1 MSEDEIK
8 HPLVTLMKQKY
19 GVTKQSSLRLNSDDS
34 LFVVFRKIAN
44 YIYKNGEWNDQDY
57 ADAIKSYLEN
67 TDRGNTDKREIAS
80 IVKDPG
86 GQQVLRTNRNTYTIN
101 YKDENSKKLYFILD
115 QDNKSWSHQGDNY
128 YKVYDPNVTWVIG
141 NQNYTLGYGK
151 LLNDLMQEW
160 QSTKQEVPLDEFKA
174 QLYRLTS
181 HKYAKKIWQTQFQE
195 TALGNLSYQEFMAMT
210 EPIVENEE
218 DLLGKGPEELK
229 RISRR
234 FKASALQNNEQLAKQ
249 YLGRRVRF
257 RSWQTAYEANQI
269 NRFIKNYLE
278 KTYNIVRQQR
288 YERDLDKQTHA
299 KSWETKKNIDK
310 ATQQI
315 MDRSSL
321 HQYFSKIELDNDVD
335 LKAFGYFEDE
345 VKRLMSHMPLANDKN
360 ILRLRKLGNHRAL
373 GMYVPSLDTI
383 VLEFRKQSEV
393 RKDSSGD
400 TVGISSFIHEYGHY
414 LDYRLSKWPLSLE
427 NNFKP
432 LITQYT
438 KNLASSNLSDSK
450 VEYLTTPTEVF
461 ARGFELWS
469 YESAKLRGNL
479 IGQEKE
485 YNAKTGAI
493 EYQAFDSGLR
503 ERLFNYFDQIPQLK
517 EIKPELA
524 IDTSQFEKVKP
535 LETKEDL
542 SDAHVLKDLSVKA
555 LQRWTDN
562 PEKLEQLIS
571 VTGTS
576 MQMNNPNRLLALDQL
591 QLEKLPT
598 MVPAQELKQLKMT
611 PDQGIHKVRGFVQK
625 SNKHWVSS
633 EMYSLPDLLEQAKGD
648 LELTKQLKALDKP
661 QKQYNQEKVTKL
673 LDQTSLKFKN
683 SDNTITKAFKRAER
697 YILLDSL
704 SGQVNRQ
711 PFRFTNEE
719 RELLNKAVPELLKVM
734 YLRVTEATSK
744 EEKNLRT
751 KLQPTISKNISL
763 PLNRSKTIKH

>member
-8 HPLVTLMKQKY
+8 HPLATLMKQKY

-67 TDRGNTDKREIAS
+67 TDRGNTDKREITS

-181 HKYAKKIWQTQFQE
+181 HKYAKKSWQTQFQE
-195 TALGNLSYQEFMAMT
+195 TALGNLSYQEFMTMT

-218 DLLGKGPEELK
+218 DLLGKGPEKLK

-393 RKDSSGD
+393 RKDSNGD
-400 TVGISSFIHEYGHY
+400 MVGISSFIHEYGHY

-438 KNLASSNLSDSK
+438 KNLANSNLSDSK

-571 VTGTS
+571 VTGSS

-591 QLEKLPT
+591 QLEKLPV
-598 MVPAQELKQLKMT
+598 MVPARELKRLKVT
-611 PDQGIHKVRGFVQK
+611 PAQGTHKVRGFVQK
-625 SNKHWVSS
+625 LNKRWISS
-633 EMYSLPDLLEQAKGD
+633 EMYSLPDLLKQTSD
-648 LELTKQLKALDKP
+648 NLELTKQLKALDKP

-697 YILLDSL
+697 YILLGSL
-704 SGQVNRQ
+704 SGQVNRRQ
-711 PFRFTNEE
+711 FRFTNEE
-719 RELLNKAVPELLKVM
+719 RELLNKGVPELLKVM
-734 YLRVTEATSK
+734 YLRITEAASK
-744 EEKNLRT
+744 EEKNLRM

-763 PLNRSKTIKH
+763 PLNRSKTIKR

>member
-1 MSEDEIK
+1 MSKDEIK
-8 HPLVTLMKQKY
+8 HPLATLMKQKY
-19 GVTKQSSLRLNSDDS
+19 GVTKQSSLRLKSDDS

-101 YKDENSKKLYFILD
+101 YEDKNSKKLYFIID
-115 QDNKSWSHQGDNY
+115 QDDKSWNHQGDNY

-160 QSTKQEVPLDEFKA
+160 QSTKQGVPLDEFKA

-181 HKYAKKIWQTQFQE
+181 HEYAKKSWQTQFQE
-195 TALGNLSYQEFMAMT
+195 T
-210 EPIVENEE
+210 
-218 DLLGKGPEELK
+218 
-229 RISRR
+229 
-234 FKASALQNNEQLAKQ
+234 
-249 YLGRRVRF
+249 
-257 RSWQTAYEANQI
+257 NQI

-310 ATQQI
+310 DTQQI

-345 VKRLMSHMPLANDKN
+345 VKRLMNHMPLANDKN

-400 TVGISSFIHEYGHY
+400 TVGISSFVHEYGHY
-414 LDYRLSKWPLSLE
+414 LDYHLSKWPLSLE

-432 LITQYT
+432 LIAQYT
-438 KNLASSNLSDSK
+438 KNLANSNLSDSK

-493 EYQAFDSGLR
+493 EYQAFDSSLR

-517 EIKPELA
+517 EVKPELA
-524 IDTSQFEKVKP
+524 IDTSRFEKVKP

-542 SDAHVLKDLSVKA
+542 SDAHVLKDFSVKV

-598 MVPAQELKQLKMT
+598 MVPAQELKQLKIT

-625 SNKHWVSS
+625 LNKHWISS
-633 EMYSLPDLLEQAKGD
+633 EMYSLPDLLKQAKGD
-648 LELTKQLKALDKP
+648 LELTNQLKALDKP

-673 LDQTSLKFKN
+673 LDQTSLKFKD
-683 SDNTITKAFKRAER
+683 SDTTITKAFKRAER

-704 SGQVNRQ
+704 SGQVNRR

-719 RELLNKAVPELLKVM
+719 RELLNKGVPELLKVM
-734 YLRVTEATSK
+734 YLRITEAASK
-744 EEKNLRT
+744 EEKNLQM

-763 PLNRSKTIKH
+763 PLNRSKTIKR

>member
-8 HPLVTLMKQKY
+8 HPLATLMKQKY
-19 GVTKQSSLRLNSDDS
+19 GVTRQSSLRLNSDDS
-34 LFVVFRKIAN
+34 LFVAFRKIAN
-44 YIYKNGEWNDQDY
+44 YIYKNGERNDQDY
-57 ADAIKSYLEN
+57 VDAIKSYLEN

-151 LLNDLMQEW
+151 LLNDLMKEW
-160 QSTKQEVPLDEFKA
+160 KSAHREVSLDEFKA

-181 HKYAKKIWQTQFQE
+181 HKYAKKSWQTRFQE
-195 TALGNLSYQEFMAMT
+195 TALGNLSYQEFMTMT
-210 EPIVENEE
+210 EPIIENAEN
-218 DLLGKGPEELK
+218 LSGKELERLK
-229 RISRR
+229 IISRH
-234 FKASALQNNEQLAKQ
+234 FKSSALQNNNELMKQ
-249 YLGRRVRF
+249 YLGHRI
-257 RSWQTAYEANQI
+257 SLSTWQAAYEKNQI
-269 NRFIKNYLE
+269 NCFIKNYLE
-278 KTYNIVRQQR
+278 RTYNIVRQQR
-288 YERDLDKQTHA
+288 YEKDLDKQTHA

-345 VKRLMSHMPLANDKN
+345 VKRLMSHMPLADNKN
-360 ILRLRKLGNHRAL
+360 VLRLRKLGNHRAL
-373 GMYVPSLDTI
+373 GMYIPSLDTI

-393 RKDSSGD
+393 RIASYSD
-400 TVGISSFIHEYGHY
+400 TVGIRSFIHEYGHY
-414 LDYRLSKWPLSLE
+414 LDYHLSKLPLSLE

-432 LITQYT
+432 LITQYAS
-438 KNLASSNLSDSK
+438 NLAEFNLPDRK

-479 IGQEKE
+479 IGREVE
-485 YNAKTGAI
+485 YSAV

-517 EIKPELA
+517 EVKPELA

-562 PEKLEQLIS
+562 SEKLEQLIS

-611 PDQGIHKVRGFVQK
+611 PDQGIHKVLGFVQK

-633 EMYSLPDLLEQAKGD
+633 EMYSLPDLLKQAKGD

-734 YLRVTEATSK
+734 YLRVTEAASK

>member
-1 MSEDEIK
+1 MSKDEIK
-8 HPLVTLMKQKY
+8 HPLATLMKQKY
-19 GVTKQSSLRLNSDDS
+19 GVTKQSSLRLKSDDS

-101 YKDENSKKLYFILD
+101 YEDKNSKKLYFILD
-115 QDNKSWSHQGDNY
+115 QDDKSWNHQGDNY

-160 QSTKQEVPLDEFKA
+160 QSTKQGVPLDEFKA

-181 HKYAKKIWQTQFQE
+181 HEYAKKSWQTQFQE
-195 TALGNLSYQEFMAMT
+195 T
-210 EPIVENEE
+210 
-218 DLLGKGPEELK
+218 
-229 RISRR
+229 
-234 FKASALQNNEQLAKQ
+234 
-249 YLGRRVRF
+249 
-257 RSWQTAYEANQI
+257 NQI

-310 ATQQI
+310 DTQQI

-345 VKRLMSHMPLANDKN
+345 VKRLMNHMPLANDKN

-400 TVGISSFIHEYGHY
+400 TVGISSFVHEYGHY
-414 LDYRLSKWPLSLE
+414 LDYHLSKWPLSLD

-432 LITQYT
+432 LIAQYT
-438 KNLASSNLSDSK
+438 KNLANSNLSDSK

-493 EYQAFDSGLR
+493 EYQAFDSSLR

-517 EIKPELA
+517 EVKPELA
-524 IDTSQFEKVKP
+524 IDTSRFEKVKP

-542 SDAHVLKDLSVKA
+542 SDAHVLKDFSVKA

-598 MVPAQELKQLKMT
+598 MVPAQELKQLKIT

-625 SNKHWVSS
+625 LNKHWISS
-633 EMYSLPDLLEQAKGD
+633 EMYSLPDLLKQAKGD
-648 LELTKQLKALDKP
+648 LELTNQLKALDKP

-673 LDQTSLKFKN
+673 LDQTSLKFKD
-683 SDNTITKAFKRAER
+683 SDTTITKAFKRAER

-704 SGQVNRQ
+704 SGQVNRR

-719 RELLNKAVPELLKVM
+719 RELLNKGVPELLKVM
-734 YLRVTEATSK
+734 YLRITEAASK
-744 EEKNLRT
+744 EEKNLQM

-763 PLNRSKTIKH
+763 PLNRSKTIKR

>member
-1 MSEDEIK
+1 MSKDEIK
-8 HPLVTLMKQKY
+8 HPLATLMKQKY
-19 GVTKQSSLRLNSDDS
+19 GVTKQSSLRLKSDDS

-101 YKDENSKKLYFILD
+101 YEDKNSKKLYFILD
-115 QDNKSWSHQGDNY
+115 QDDKSWNHQGDNY

-160 QSTKQEVPLDEFKA
+160 QSTKQGVPLDEFKA

-181 HKYAKKIWQTQFQE
+181 HEYAKKSWQTQFQE
-195 TALGNLSYQEFMAMT
+195 TALGNET
-210 EPIVENEE
+210 
-218 DLLGKGPEELK
+218 
-229 RISRR
+229 
-234 FKASALQNNEQLAKQ
+234 
-249 YLGRRVRF
+249 
-257 RSWQTAYEANQI
+257 NQI

-310 ATQQI
+310 DTQQI

-345 VKRLMSHMPLANDKN
+345 VKRLMNHMPLANDKN

-414 LDYRLSKWPLSLE
+414 LDYHLSKWPLSLE

-432 LITQYT
+432 LIAQYT
-438 KNLASSNLSDSK
+438 KNLANSNLSDSK

-493 EYQAFDSGLR
+493 EYQAFDSSLR

-517 EIKPELA
+517 EVKPELA
-524 IDTSQFEKVKP
+524 IDTSRFEKVKP

-542 SDAHVLKDLSVKA
+542 SDAHVLKDFSVKA

-598 MVPAQELKQLKMT
+598 MVPAQELKQLKIT

-625 SNKHWVSS
+625 LNKHWISS
-633 EMYSLPDLLEQAKGD
+633 EMYSLPDLLKQAKGD
-648 LELTKQLKALDKP
+648 LELTNQLKALDKP

-673 LDQTSLKFKN
+673 LDQTSLKFKD

-704 SGQVNRQ
+704 SGQVNRR

-719 RELLNKAVPELLKVM
+719 RELLNKGVPELLKVM
-734 YLRVTEATSK
+734 YLRITEAASK
-744 EEKNLRT
+744 EEKNLQM

-763 PLNRSKTIKH
+763 PLNRSKTIKR

>member
-8 HPLVTLMKQKY
+8 HPLATLMKQKY

-181 HKYAKKIWQTQFQE
+181 HKYAKKSWQTRFQE
-195 TALGNLSYQEFMAMT
+195 TALGNLSYQEFMTMT
-210 EPIVENEE
+210 EPIIENAENLSGK
-218 DLLGKGPEELK
+218 DLERLK
-229 RISRR
+229 MISRH
-234 FKASALQNNEQLAKQ
+234 FKSSALQNNNELMKQ
-249 YLGRRVRF
+249 YLGHRI
-257 RSWQTAYEANQI
+257 SLSTWQAAYEKNQI

-278 KTYNIVRQQR
+278 RTYNIVRQQR
-288 YERDLDKQTHA
+288 YEKDLDKQTHA

-345 VKRLMSHMPLANDKN
+345 VKRLMSRMPLADNKN
-360 ILRLRKLGNHRAL
+360 VLRLRKLGNHRAL
-373 GMYVPSLDTI
+373 GMYIPSLDTI

-393 RKDSSGD
+393 RIASYSD
-400 TVGISSFIHEYGHY
+400 TVGIRSFIHEYGHY
-414 LDYRLSKWPLSLE
+414 LDYHLSKLPLSLE

-432 LITQYT
+432 LITQYAS
-438 KNLASSNLSDSK
+438 NLAEFNLPDRK

-479 IGQEKE
+479 IGREME
-485 YNAKTGAI
+485 YSAV

-517 EIKPELA
+517 EVKPELA

-542 SDAHVLKDLSVKA
+542 NDAHVLKDLSVKA

-562 PEKLEQLIS
+562 SEKLEQLIS

-591 QLEKLPT
+591 QLEKLPI

-611 PDQGIHKVRGFVQK
+611 PDQEIHKVRGFVQK

-633 EMYSLPDLLEQAKGD
+633 EMYSLPDLLKQAKGD

-734 YLRVTEATSK
+734 YLRVTEAASK

>member
-1 MSEDEIK
+1 MSKDEIK
-8 HPLVTLMKQKY
+8 HPLATLMKQKY
-19 GVTKQSSLRLNSDDS
+19 GVTKQSSLRLKSDDS

-101 YKDENSKKLYFILD
+101 YEDKNSKKLYFILD
-115 QDNKSWSHQGDNY
+115 QDDKSWNHQGDNY

-160 QSTKQEVPLDEFKA
+160 QSTKQGVPLDEFKA

-181 HKYAKKIWQTQFQE
+181 HEYAKKSWQTQFQE
-195 TALGNLSYQEFMAMT
+195 T
-210 EPIVENEE
+210 
-218 DLLGKGPEELK
+218 
-229 RISRR
+229 
-234 FKASALQNNEQLAKQ
+234 
-249 YLGRRVRF
+249 
-257 RSWQTAYEANQI
+257 NQI

-310 ATQQI
+310 DTQQI

-345 VKRLMSHMPLANDKN
+345 VKRLMNHMPLANDKN

-400 TVGISSFIHEYGHY
+400 TVGISSFVHEYGHY
-414 LDYRLSKWPLSLE
+414 LDYHLSKWPLSLE

-432 LITQYT
+432 LIAQYT
-438 KNLASSNLSDSK
+438 KNLANSNLSDSK

-493 EYQAFDSGLR
+493 EYQAFDSSLR

-517 EIKPELA
+517 EVKPELA
-524 IDTSQFEKVKP
+524 IDTSRFEKVKP

-542 SDAHVLKDLSVKA
+542 SDAHVLKDFSVKV

-598 MVPAQELKQLKMT
+598 MVPAQELKQLKIT

-625 SNKHWVSS
+625 LNKHWISS
-633 EMYSLPDLLEQAKGD
+633 EMYSLPDLLKQAKGD
-648 LELTKQLKALDKP
+648 LELTNQLKALDKP

-673 LDQTSLKFKN
+673 LDQTSLKFKD
-683 SDNTITKAFKRAER
+683 SDTTITKAFKRAER

-704 SGQVNRQ
+704 SGQVNRR

-719 RELLNKAVPELLKVM
+719 RELLNKGVPELLKVM
-734 YLRVTEATSK
+734 YLRITEAASK
-744 EEKNLRT
+744 EEKNLQM

-763 PLNRSKTIKH
+763 PLNRSKTIKR

>member
-8 HPLVTLMKQKY
+8 HPLATLMKQKY

-427 NNFKP
+427 NNFKRW
-432 LITQYT
+432 I
-438 KNLASSNLSDSK
+438 
-450 VEYLTTPTEVF
+450 
-461 ARGFELWS
+461 
-469 YESAKLRGNL
+469 
-479 IGQEKE
+479 
-485 YNAKTGAI
+485 I
-493 EYQAFDSGLR
+493 E
-503 ERLFNYFDQIPQLK
+503 
-517 EIKPELA
+517 
-524 IDTSQFEKVKP
+524 
-535 LETKEDL
+535 
-542 SDAHVLKDLSVKA
+542 
-555 LQRWTDN
+555 
-562 PEKLEQLIS
+562 
-571 VTGTS
+571 
-576 MQMNNPNRLLALDQL
+576 
-591 QLEKLPT
+591 
-598 MVPAQELKQLKMT
+598 
-611 PDQGIHKVRGFVQK
+611 
-625 SNKHWVSS
+625 
-633 EMYSLPDLLEQAKGD
+633 
-648 LELTKQLKALDKP
+648 
-661 QKQYNQEKVTKL
+661 
-673 LDQTSLKFKN
+673 
-683 SDNTITKAFKRAER
+683 
-697 YILLDSL
+697 
-704 SGQVNRQ
+704 
-711 PFRFTNEE
+711 
-719 RELLNKAVPELLKVM
+719 
-734 YLRVTEATSK
+734 
-744 EEKNLRT
+744 
-751 KLQPTISKNISL
+751 
-763 PLNRSKTIKH
+763 

>member
-1 MSEDEIK
+1 MSKDEIK
-8 HPLVTLMKQKY
+8 HPLATLMKQKY
-19 GVTKQSSLRLNSDDS
+19 GVTKQSSLRLKSDDS

-101 YKDENSKKLYFILD
+101 YEDKNSKKLYFILD
-115 QDNKSWSHQGDNY
+115 QDDKSWNHQGDNY

-160 QSTKQEVPLDEFKA
+160 QSTKQGVPLDEFKA

-181 HKYAKKIWQTQFQE
+181 HEYAKKSWQTQFQE
-195 TALGNLSYQEFMAMT
+195 T
-210 EPIVENEE
+210 
-218 DLLGKGPEELK
+218 
-229 RISRR
+229 
-234 FKASALQNNEQLAKQ
+234 
-249 YLGRRVRF
+249 
-257 RSWQTAYEANQI
+257 NQI

-310 ATQQI
+310 DTQQI

-345 VKRLMSHMPLANDKN
+345 VKRLMNHMPLANDKN

-400 TVGISSFIHEYGHY
+400 TVGISSFVHEYGHY
-414 LDYRLSKWPLSLE
+414 LDYHLSKWPLSLE

-432 LITQYT
+432 LIAQYT
-438 KNLASSNLSDSK
+438 KNLANSNLSDSK

-493 EYQAFDSGLR
+493 EYQAFDSSLR

-517 EIKPELA
+517 EVKPELA
-524 IDTSQFEKVKP
+524 IDTSRFEKVKP

-542 SDAHVLKDLSVKA
+542 SDAHVLKDFSVKA

-598 MVPAQELKQLKMT
+598 MVPAQELKQLKIT

-625 SNKHWVSS
+625 LNKHWISS
-633 EMYSLPDLLEQAKGD
+633 EMYSLPDLLKQAKGD
-648 LELTKQLKALDKP
+648 LELTNQLKALDKP

-673 LDQTSLKFKN
+673 LDQTSLKFKD
-683 SDNTITKAFKRAER
+683 SDTTITKAFKRAER

-704 SGQVNRQ
+704 SGQVNRR

-719 RELLNKAVPELLKVM
+719 RELLNKGVPELLKVM
-734 YLRVTEATSK
+734 YLRITEAASK
-744 EEKNLRT
+744 EEKNLQM

-763 PLNRSKTIKH
+763 PLNRSKTIKR

>member
-8 HPLVTLMKQKY
+8 HPLATLMKQKY

-101 YKDENSKKLYFILD
+101 YEDKNSKKLYFILD
-115 QDNKSWSHQGDNY
+115 QDDKSWSHQGDNY

-160 QSTKQEVPLDEFKA
+160 QSTKQEVPLEEFKA

-181 HKYAKKIWQTQFQE
+181 HKYAKKSWQTQFQE
-195 TALGNLSYQEFMAMT
+195 TALGNLSYQEFMTMT

-229 RISRR
+229 RISRC
-234 FKASALQNNEQLAKQ
+234 FKASALQNNEQLAKH

-393 RKDSSGD
+393 RKDSNGD
-400 TVGISSFIHEYGHY
+400 MAGISSFIHEYGHY

-432 LITQYT
+432 LIMQYT
-438 KNLASSNLSDSK
+438 KNLANSNLSDSK

-479 IGQEKE
+479 IGREKE
-485 YNAKTGAI
+485 YSAV
-493 EYQAFDSGLR
+493 EYQAFDSSLR

-517 EIKPELA
+517 EVKPELA

-542 SDAHVLKDLSVKA
+542 NDTHALKDLSIKA

-571 VTGTS
+571 VTGSS

-591 QLEKLPT
+591 QLEKLPV
-598 MVPAQELKQLKMT
+598 MVPARELKRLKVT
-611 PDQGIHKVRGFVQK
+611 PAQGTHKVRGFVQK
-625 SNKHWVSS
+625 LNKRWISS
-633 EMYSLPDLLEQAKGD
+633 EMYSLPDLLKQTSD
-648 LELTKQLKALDKP
+648 NLELTKQLKALDKP

-704 SGQVNRQ
+704 SRQVNRR

-719 RELLNKAVPELLKVM
+719 RELLNKGVPELLKVM
-734 YLRVTEATSK
+734 YLRITEAASK
-744 EEKNLRT
+744 EEKNLRM

-763 PLNRSKTIKH
+763 PLNRSKTIKR

>member
-1 MSEDEIK
+1 M
-8 HPLVTLMKQKY
+8 
-19 GVTKQSSLRLNSDDS
+19 
-34 LFVVFRKIAN
+34 
-44 YIYKNGEWNDQDY
+44 
-57 ADAIKSYLEN
+57 
-67 TDRGNTDKREIAS
+67 
-80 IVKDPG
+80 
-86 GQQVLRTNRNTYTIN
+86 
-101 YKDENSKKLYFILD
+101 
-115 QDNKSWSHQGDNY
+115 
-128 YKVYDPNVTWVIG
+128 
-141 NQNYTLGYGK
+141 
-151 LLNDLMQEW
+151 
-160 QSTKQEVPLDEFKA
+160 
-174 QLYRLTS
+174 
-181 HKYAKKIWQTQFQE
+181 
-195 TALGNLSYQEFMAMT
+195 
-210 EPIVENEE
+210 
-218 DLLGKGPEELK
+218 
-229 RISRR
+229 
-234 FKASALQNNEQLAKQ
+234 
-249 YLGRRVRF
+249 
-257 RSWQTAYEANQI
+257 
-269 NRFIKNYLE
+269 
-278 KTYNIVRQQR
+278 RQQR

-345 VKRLMSHMPLANDKN
+345 VKRLMNHMPLANDKN

-414 LDYRLSKWPLSLE
+414 LDYHLSKWPLSLE

-432 LITQYT
+432 LIAQYT
-438 KNLASSNLSDSK
+438 KNLANSNLSDSK

-493 EYQAFDSGLR
+493 EYQAFDSSLR

-517 EIKPELA
+517 EVKPELA
-524 IDTSQFEKVKP
+524 IDTSRFEKVKP

-598 MVPAQELKQLKMT
+598 MVPAQELKQLKIT

-625 SNKHWVSS
+625 LNKHWISS
-633 EMYSLPDLLEQAKGD
+633 EMYSLPDLLKQAKGD
-648 LELTKQLKALDKP
+648 LELTNQLKALDKP

-673 LDQTSLKFKN
+673 LDQTSLKFKD

-704 SGQVNRQ
+704 SGQVNRR

-719 RELLNKAVPELLKVM
+719 RELLNKGVPELLKVM
-734 YLRVTEATSK
+734 YLRITEAASK
-744 EEKNLRT
+744 EEKNLQM

-763 PLNRSKTIKH
+763 PLNRSKTIKR